1 MAEIKINKKLTP
13 TQLTDIKVQLS
24 NNSIYILKAL
34 PENNKISPENIIGK
48 VTRLMPIHSKVI
60 AFAEMKSSINITKKD
75 KFDIKEL
82 SDGYAIHLI

>member
-1 MAEIKINKKLTP
+1 M
-13 TQLTDIKVQLS
+13 
-24 NNSIYILKAL
+24 SIYANIVEWSKAR
-34 PENNKISPENIIGK
+34 NIIGAGTIIGK

-82 SDGYAIHLI
+82 SDGYAIHLV